1 MKKTL
6 FIISLLA
13 ILLSGCNK
21 EDALNLLST
30 NFPTVTAGFEQNQ
43 TRTYVADENLLRWN
57 GNDQISFFYGS
68 TLNLQYK
75 FDGEDGDN
83 AGTFSIVNQVVGTGN
98 ELDCNYAVY
107 PYSSTNKITESGVIS
122 ACLPATQNYKLNS
135 FGLGANTMV
144 AATQDKND
152 TFLKFK
158 NVGGYLK
165 LLLFGDDVTVKTITL
180 TGNSNEQIAGN
191 ATITTSNTN
200 DPIVNMANDATEAIT
215 LDCGSGVKI
224 GTSAE
229 TATAFWIV
237 VPPTSFEDGF
247 NVTIR
252 DINGYEITKS
262 TSNKIN
268 VERNRIKPM
277 NAFEVEIIP
286 DNQIW
291 YTSSDGNIINFTS
304 TNQLERFGA
313 EISSNVYENGKGVV
327 TFDGNVTTFGGNAFN
342 DQSTLTSI
350 ILPKTVATIKQ
361 GAFQQCYNLEEIKI
375 PNSVISI
382 EELAFAQSG
391 LRNITIPNGVISIGS
406 GAFSGCSLLTSIN
419 ISSSVTIIEQGAFA
433 GCRAVTNITVDENNS
448 TYDSRD
454 NCNGIIKTSTNS
466 LVTGCINTA
475 IPASVTQIGAASF
488 ADCTLLTSITISE
501 NVTSIEPYAFEGCT
515 SLANVIIKALIPPTM
530 VFRNPFINCSGD
542 LTIYVPAG
550 SVDQYKAAAFWKD
563 LNIQPINQ

>member
-1 MKKTL
+1 MLQAMAILRFLQKTFPVVGTKHLCNMKKTL
-6 FIISLLA
+6 FLISLLT

-57 GNDQISFFYGS
+57 ENDQISFFYGS
-68 TLNLQYK
+68 TLNLQYQ

-122 ACLPATQNYKLNS
+122 ACLPATQNYEVNS

-200 DPIVNMANDATEAIT
+200 DPFVNMANDATEAIT

-262 TSNKIN
+262 TSNKID

-277 NAFEVEIIP
+277 DAFKVEIMSN
-286 DNQIW
+286 NQIW
-291 YTSSDGNIINFTS
+291 YTSSDGNIIEPNDPSAFGTS
-304 TNQLERFGA
+304 
-313 EISSNVYENGKGVV
+313 IKSNVYKDGKGII
-327 TFDGNVTTFGGNAFN
+327 TFDSDLTTIGDEAFYACWN
-342 DQSTLTSI
+342 LTSVI
-350 ILPKTVATIKQ
+350 
-361 GAFQQCYNLEEIKI
+361 I
-375 PNSVISI
+375 PNSVETIGAS
-382 EELAFAQSG
+382 AFAECLNLPTFEIPNSVTTISMG
-391 LRNITIPNGVISIGS
+391 AFYSCFTLSNITFGNGVVSIGS
-406 GAFSGCSLLTSIN
+406 SAFEACESLTNIDIPNSVKTIGMGAFYNCTGLESVIIPESINSIECVAFSGCIN
-419 ISSSVTIIEQGAFA
+419 LSSVYCKASVPPTAIKDRRG
-433 GCRAVTNITVDENNS
+433 NWNS
-448 TYDSRD
+448 FD
-454 NCNGIIKTSTNS
+454 NCASNLQIYVPQES
-466 LVTGCINTA
+466 LSAYQSADSWSKYADKIVINTA
-475 IPASVTQIGAASF
+475 
-488 ADCTLLTSITISE
+488 
-501 NVTSIEPYAFEGCT
+501 N
-515 SLANVIIKALIPPTM
+515 
-530 VFRNPFINCSGD
+530 
-542 LTIYVPAG
+542 
-550 SVDQYKAAAFWKD
+550 
-563 LNIQPINQ
+563 

>member
-57 GNDQISFFYGS
+57 ENDQISFFYGS

-122 ACLPATQNYKLNS
+122 ACLPATQNYEVNS

-200 DPIVNMANDATEAIT
+200 DPIVNMANDATETIT

-262 TSNKIN
+262 TSNEIN

-277 NAFEVEIIP
+277 DAFKVEIMSN
-286 DNQIW
+286 NQIW
-291 YTSSDGNIINFTS
+291 YTSSDGNIIEPNDPSAFGTS
-304 TNQLERFGA
+304 
-313 EISSNVYENGKGVV
+313 IKSNVYKDGKGII
-327 TFDGNVTTFGGNAFN
+327 TFDSDLTTIGDEAFYACWN
-342 DQSTLTSI
+342 LTSVI
-350 ILPKTVATIKQ
+350 
-361 GAFQQCYNLEEIKI
+361 I
-375 PNSVISI
+375 PNSVETIGAS
-382 EELAFAQSG
+382 AFAECLNLPTFQIPNSVTTISTG
-391 LRNITIPNGVISIGS
+391 AFYSCFKLSNITFGNGVVSIGTSAFEACESLTNIDIPNSVKTIGMA
-406 GAFSGCSLLTSIN
+406 AFSGCTGLESAIIPESIN
-419 ISSSVTIIEQGAFA
+419 SIELWAFKGCGKLSSVYCKATVPPIAIKNNKGYW
-433 GCRAVTNITVDENNS
+433 NIFDNCASILQIYVPQESLSAYQSADGWS
-448 TYDSRD
+448 TYADK
-454 NCNGIIKTSTNS
+454 I
-466 LVTGCINTA
+466 VINTA
-475 IPASVTQIGAASF
+475 
-488 ADCTLLTSITISE
+488 
-501 NVTSIEPYAFEGCT
+501 N
-515 SLANVIIKALIPPTM
+515 
-530 VFRNPFINCSGD
+530 
-542 LTIYVPAG
+542 
-550 SVDQYKAAAFWKD
+550 
-563 LNIQPINQ
+563 